1 MTLFERVKKLAK
13 QQGLSLLRLNDQAGL
28 GKNAIYKWKTQTPS
42 TENLQKVA
50 SVLGV
55 TADQLLDDERKDEK
69 KVGTKKVVDID
80 DDTIL
85 LAFDGKPIP
94 EEDKELFKRL
104 LRGK

>member
-1 MTLFERVKKLAK
+1 MTLFERVKNLAK

-50 SVLGV
+50 AVLGV
-55 TADQLLDDERKDEK
+55 TADELLDDGNKANPDS
-69 KVGTKKVVDID
+69 KKVVDINND
-80 DDTIL
+80 DIL
-85 LAFDGKPIP
+85 LAFDGKIIP
-94 EEDKELFKRL
+94 DEDKELFKRL

>member
-1 MTLFERVKKLAK
+1 MTLFERVKNLAK

-50 SVLGV
+50 TVLGV
-55 TADQLLDDERKDEK
+55 TPDQLLEDGEK
-69 KVGTKKVVDID
+69 STGTKKVVDID
-80 DDTIL
+80 DDTVL
-85 LAFDGKPIP
+85 LSFDGKPIP